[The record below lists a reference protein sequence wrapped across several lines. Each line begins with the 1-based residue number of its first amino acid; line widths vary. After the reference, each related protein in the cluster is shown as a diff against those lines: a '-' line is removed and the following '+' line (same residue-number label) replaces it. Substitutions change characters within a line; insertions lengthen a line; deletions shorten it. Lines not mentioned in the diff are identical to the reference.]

1 MKSRK
6 IFRMVGAA
14 LASVLV
20 LSCDKDGGK
29 TAVTDS
35 SFNVESSIVNV
46 GVSGGTV
53 SVAYSIEGS
62 AAGSTAEVT
71 TETPWLK
78 IGAVTSETFELVA
91 AANGSGADRTGKV
104 ALACE
109 GTAPLVL
116 HVLQSKESDAVPV
129 YSKFEITVSDEK
141 TYSAAVEISPV
152 DPSAY
157 YYTNIVTG
165 KQYETYGAD
174 GIVAALAN
182 QVVYMASM
190 IGDNDPHLLLYQGYY
205 NTATDME
212 NELDLNDN
220 TEYYVVAFNMDFGE
234 AGTVIMDGKG
244 EFCKFRTSRASQ
256 VDMKFDINVTSSSV
270 EVKPSAGYTY
280 ICGVAS
286 KASWDE
292 YTDHS
297 DVARDY
303 ISVAKSYDMLDK
315 IMCTGTVKYNLS
327 DIVETPGEY
336 VYYAVGYRSSGEDR
350 GLTTDVAYVTFTYAK

>member
-1 MKSRK
+1 M
-6 IFRMVGAA
+6 FGAA
-14 LASVLV
+14 LAVVLV
-20 LSCDKDGGK
+20 LSCDKDNGK

-35 SFNVESSIVNV
+35 SFKVESSIVNV

-53 SVAYSIEGS
+53 SVAYSIEGPE
-62 AAGSTAEVT
+62 AGSTAEVA

-78 IGAVTSETFELVA
+78 IGAVTSDGFELVA

-104 ALACE
+104 TLACG
-109 GTAPLVL
+109 GTVPLTL

-129 YSKFEITVSDEK
+129 YSKFEITVGNEK
-141 TYSAAVEISPV
+141 TYSADVEISPV

-182 QVVYMASM
+182 QVAYMASM
-190 IGDNDPHLLLYQGYY
+190 IGDNDPHLLLYRGYY

-220 TEYYVVAFNMDFGE
+220 TEYYVVAFNMDFDDDGS
-234 AGTVIMDGKG
+234 VVMDGKG
-244 EFCKFRTSRASQ
+244 EFTKFRTSRASQ
-256 VDMKFDINVTSSSV
+256 VDMTFDINVSSSSV

-280 ICGVAS
+280 VCGVAS
-286 KASWDE
+286 KSSWDE
-292 YTDHS
+292 YADHA

-303 ISVAKSYDMLDK
+303 ISVAKSYDMLDR
-315 IMCTGTVKYNLS
+315 IVCSGTYSCSLS
-327 DIVETPGEY
+327 DIVESPGEY
-336 VYYAVGYRSSGEDR
+336 VYYAVGYRSAGEDR